1 MRKEK
6 LPKMCSRS
14 DFIAPIIAQ
23 KRKIEF
29 TSKDGDVV
37 SIAAAPAVI
46 FVIVGVVVVVVVV
59 VVGVV
64 VVVVVICYPS

>member
-23 KRKIEF
+23 KREIEF
-29 TSKDGDVV
+29 TSKDGHVV
-37 SIAAAPAVI
+37 SVAAAPAVI
-46 FVIVGVVVVVVVV
+46 FV

-64 VVVVVICYPS
+64 VVCLFFVLMLFLLLQC